1 VRVALGATPG
11 RIVSAIVNQAVRP
24 VLAGVAIGGG
34 LAALVLN
41 NKVVRS
47 ELFGVTP
54 ADGVTLLAV
63 AGVLGAAALLAAL
76 IPARRAAGIDPIQ
89 ALREE

>member
-1 VRVALGATPG
+1 
-11 RIVSAIVNQAVRP
+11 

-41 NKVVRS
+41 NKVIRS

-63 AGVLGAAALLAAL
+63 AGTLAAAAMVAAL